1 MLIHLRLTELLYL
14 NTNIPVNSRVKDRA
28 NLRRG
33 LYFCVLYVDIKN
45 DNYSEPQKYEVRI
58 SINKGCRDGIYA
70 GHGAGNMQIE
80 NLINKSTDTKNTD
93 TKTINDMTAG
103 MRVSDYIKTDSS
115 DNMSKKA
122 AVVGSSNSVD
132 MSDTIYA
139 RPQAKN
145 EAGNN
150 DGTDMAEN
158 LLNDMNQTSEN
169 RRNDMIVTAS
179 TTTSD
184 DYKAAKDD
192 GYDVIVTETD
202 KIKAVLAK
210 AGVDISIYGD
220 DLSKEQLTDI
230 TGSQTEAA
238 MLVNQMKAYDI
249 PATDDNIK
257 AGTDAID
264 RAKSLTNISN
274 ETKAYLVRN
283 NMNPTVSNVYK
294 ATYSS
299 SQVQNYKQKVGIT
312 DNVKQLYDDN
322 QYGDKG
328 AESQGKISDELFE
341 ELKPQLKQILEEVH
355 IDSSDE
361 NLNQCRWLIDEDI
374 AVTPDNVLLANQI
387 DGITAAGEN
396 VSSDFYARAVTEALA
411 MGKKAA
417 DATMSQDGLTFDM
430 AKKACDVLGEATAD
444 DIVTLESDNIPVTI
458 ENLSKLI
465 AARGKDSAASQ
476 VSANKAAD
484 NQITDSREAR
494 LVTAQRK
501 LEEAR
506 LSMTA
511 EANLSLIKKG
521 VSIDTEPIERVVE
534 LLKQQENKYYGALFG
549 DSSVEASDDRVRMYN
564 NVCDIF
570 NQMKQQP
577 AYVLTLE
584 SADDT
589 VYELY
594 TAGKAMK
601 QSLEAAASGY
611 ETLMTSPRADM
622 GDSISKAFQNVDD
635 ILKELQIDTSES
647 NRRAVRILA
656 YNSTDITEDNI
667 KQIKSVDEQVQRA
680 FSDMTPAVTIEM
692 IKRGIS
698 PLDMS
703 MSDIS
708 DTARRIKSENP
719 DERDEKFSEF
729 LWKLEKKNEISEEE
743 RDSYIGIYRLISQV
757 EQSDGAV
764 IGSLVNQG
772 ADITMKNLLT
782 AVRVR
787 GKSAMDYKVDDTFAG
802 VDSVSSGIKI
812 DSQIESAYHTNC
824 LRDVLDTLS
833 PEKME
838 FVQYDSWL
846 DMTPEQ
852 LRQAVYEADD
862 DNALSEQYATEQLRQ
877 FNQAVSAPENVY
889 AFLEKYD
896 VKTTAVN
903 LMAAS
908 RLMKNPS
915 ETVRNLW
922 ERGDSATARALL
934 DETLRRFSESV
945 KNPKELAQAQ
955 ETLADTAE
963 HVMDSMIIEDRHTG
977 SIDLRQMK
985 LLCSQLRI
993 ASNMS
998 RQENY
1003 IVPIETADGV
1013 TGMKLRIVR
1022 GEDKKGLVDIFLE
1035 DKKCGRVAAYF
1046 EAKEN
1051 SVSAMIVTD
1060 DEQTKKLF
1068 EDNITMFEAG
1078 ISDGEQRV
1086 RIDVALEH
1094 DISAKESKMSDM
1106 KSNTESD
1113 NETKKQLDG
1122 SESVQTTRLY
1132 HIAEQFIVNVQ
1143 RVIAQDSL

>member
-1 MLIHLRLTELLYL
+1 
-14 NTNIPVNSRVKDRA
+14 
-28 NLRRG
+28 
-33 LYFCVLYVDIKN
+33 
-45 DNYSEPQKYEVRI
+45 
-58 SINKGCRDGIYA
+58 
-70 GHGAGNMQIE
+70 MQIE

-220 DLSKEQLTDI
+220 DLSREQLTDI

-264 RAKSLTNISN
+264 RAKSITNISN

-312 DNVKQLYDDN
+312 DNVKQLY
-322 QYGDKG
+322 
-328 AESQGKISDELFE
+328 E
-341 ELKPQLKQILEEVH
+341 ELKPQLKQILEEAH

-430 AKKACDVLGEATAD
+430 AREVCDVLSEATAE
-444 DIVTLESDNIPVTI
+444 DIVTLESDNMPVTI

-465 AARGKDSAASQ
+465 AARGKDGAASQ
-476 VSANKAAD
+476 ASANKAAD

-549 DSSVEASDDRVRMYN
+549 ESSVEASDDRVRMYN

-584 SADDT
+584 SSDDT

-601 QSLEAAASGY
+601 QSLEAASGY

-635 ILKELQIDTSES
+635 ILKELQIETSES

-656 YNSTDITEDNI
+656 YNSTNITEENI
-667 KQIKSVDEQVQRA
+667 KQIKSIDEQVQRA
-680 FSDMTPAVTIEM
+680 FSDMTPAVTLEM

-708 DTARRIKSENP
+708 DTARQIKSENH

-802 VDSVSSGIKI
+802 VDSVSRGIKI
-812 DSQIESAYHTNC
+812 DSQIESAYQANC

-838 FVQYDSWL
+838 FVQDDSWL
-846 DMTPEQ
+846 EMTPEQ
-852 LRQAVYEADD
+852 LRQAVYEADE
-862 DNALSEQYATEQLRQ
+862 DNTLSEQYATEQLRQ
-877 FNQAVSAPENVY
+877 FNQAVSVPENVY

-915 ETVRNLW
+915 EAVRNLW

-977 SIDLRQMK
+977 SIDIRQMK

-1013 TGMKLRIVR
+1013 TGMKLSIVR

-1094 DISAKESKMSDM
+1094 DISAKESMASDT
-1106 KSNTESD
+1106 KSATES
-1113 NETKKQLDG
+1113 EKQPDG

-1132 HIAEQFIVNVQ
+1132 HIAEQFIVNAQ

>member
-1 MLIHLRLTELLYL
+1 
-14 NTNIPVNSRVKDRA
+14 
-28 NLRRG
+28 
-33 LYFCVLYVDIKN
+33 
-45 DNYSEPQKYEVRI
+45 
-58 SINKGCRDGIYA
+58 
-70 GHGAGNMQIE
+70 MQIE

-220 DLSKEQLTDI
+220 DLSREQLTDI

-257 AGTDAID
+257 AGIDAID

-328 AESQGKISDELFE
+328 AGSQGKISDELFE
-341 ELKPQLKQILEEVH
+341 ELKPQLKQILEEAH

-374 AVTPDNVLLANQI
+374 AVTPDNVLLANQVDCI
-387 DGITAAGEN
+387 NAAEEN

-411 MGKKAA
+411 MGKKAT
-417 DATMSQDGLTFDM
+417 DATMSQDGLIFDM

-476 VSANKAAD
+476 ASANKAAD

-549 DSSVEASDDRVRMYN
+549 ESSVEASDDRVRMYN

-656 YNSTDITEDNI
+656 YNSTDITEENI

-708 DTARRIKSENP
+708 DTARQIKSENP

-802 VDSVSSGIKI
+802 VDSVSRGIKI

-852 LRQAVYEADD
+852 LRQAVYEADE

-877 FNQAVSAPENVY
+877 FNQAVSVPENVY

-915 ETVRNLW
+915 EAVRNLW

-1013 TGMKLRIVR
+1013 TGMKLSIVR
-1022 GEDKKGLVDIFLE
+1022 GEDKKGMVDIFLE

>member
-1 MLIHLRLTELLYL
+1 
-14 NTNIPVNSRVKDRA
+14 
-28 NLRRG
+28 
-33 LYFCVLYVDIKN
+33 
-45 DNYSEPQKYEVRI
+45 
-58 SINKGCRDGIYA
+58 
-70 GHGAGNMQIE
+70 MQID

-150 DGTDMAEN
+150 DDTDMAEN

-220 DLSKEQLTDI
+220 DLSREQLTDI

-257 AGTDAID
+257 AGIDAID

-328 AESQGKISDELFE
+328 AGSQGKISDELFD
-341 ELKPQLKQILEEVH
+341 ELKPQLKQILEEAH

-374 AVTPDNVLLANQI
+374 AVTPDNVLLANQVDCI
-387 DGITAAGEN
+387 NAAEEN

-411 MGKKAA
+411 MGKKAT

-465 AARGKDSAASQ
+465 AARGKDSAVSQ
-476 VSANKAAD
+476 ASANKAAD

-549 DSSVEASDDRVRMYN
+549 ESSVEASDDRVRMYN

-719 DERDEKFSEF
+719 DEKDEKFSEF

-852 LRQAVYEADD
+852 LRQAVYEADE

-877 FNQAVSAPENVY
+877 FNQAVSVPENVY

-915 ETVRNLW
+915 EAVRNLW

-977 SIDLRQMK
+977 SIDIRQMK

-1060 DEQTKKLF
+1060 DEQTKRLF

>member
-1 MLIHLRLTELLYL
+1 
-14 NTNIPVNSRVKDRA
+14 
-28 NLRRG
+28 
-33 LYFCVLYVDIKN
+33 
-45 DNYSEPQKYEVRI
+45 
-58 SINKGCRDGIYA
+58 
-70 GHGAGNMQIE
+70 MQIE

-150 DGTDMAEN
+150 DDTDMAEN

-220 DLSKEQLTDI
+220 DLSREQLTDI

-264 RAKSLTNISN
+264 RAKSITNISN

-299 SQVQNYKQKVGIT
+299 SQVQDYRQKT
-312 DNVKQLYDDN
+312 KMT
-322 QYGDKG
+322 
-328 AESQGKISDELFE
+328 EISDELFE
-341 ELKPQLKQILEEVH
+341 ELKPQLKQILDDAH

-374 AVTPDNVLLANQI
+374 AVTPDNVLLANQVDSI
-387 DGITAAGEN
+387 NAAGEN

-465 AARGKDSAASQ
+465 AARDKDSAASQ
-476 VSANKAAD
+476 GSANKALD

-501 LEEAR
+501 IEEAR
-506 LSMTA
+506 LAMTA

-534 LLKQQENKYYGALFG
+534 LLRQQENKYYGALFG
-549 DSSVEASDDRVRMYN
+549 ESSVEASDDRVRMYN

-584 SADDT
+584 SSDDT

-601 QSLEAAASGY
+601 QSLEAASGY

-656 YNSTDITEDNI
+656 YNSTNITEENI

-680 FSDMTPAVTIEM
+680 FSDMTPAVTLEM

-708 DTARRIKSENP
+708 DTARQIKSENH

-764 IGSLVNQG
+764 IGLLVNQG

-782 AVRVR
+782 AVRTR
-787 GKSAMDYKVDDTFAG
+787 GKSTMDYKVDDTFAG
-802 VDSVSSGIKI
+802 VEGVSKGARI
-812 DSQIESAYHTNC
+812 DEQIESAYHTNC

-838 FVQYDSWL
+838 FVQNDNWL

-852 LRQAVYEADD
+852 LRQAVYEANEDS
-862 DNALSEQYATEQLRQ
+862 ALSEQYATEQLRQ
-877 FNQAVSAPENVY
+877 FNQAVSEPENVY

-896 VKTTAVN
+896 VKTTAEN

-915 ETVRNLW
+915 EAVRNLW
-922 ERGDSATARALL
+922 ERGDSATARAFL

-977 SIDLRQMK
+977 SIDIRQMK

-1094 DISAKESKMSDM
+1094 DISAKESMASDT
-1106 KSNTESD
+1106 KSATES
-1113 NETKKQLDG
+1113 EKQPDG

-1143 RVIAQDSL
+1143 RVIAQDNL

>member
-1 MLIHLRLTELLYL
+1 
-14 NTNIPVNSRVKDRA
+14 
-28 NLRRG
+28 
-33 LYFCVLYVDIKN
+33 
-45 DNYSEPQKYEVRI
+45 
-58 SINKGCRDGIYA
+58 
-70 GHGAGNMQIE
+70 MQIE

-220 DLSKEQLTDI
+220 DLSREQLTDI
-230 TGSQTEAA
+230 KGSQTEAA

-264 RAKSLTNISN
+264 RAKSITNISN

-312 DNVKQLYDDN
+312 DNVKQLY
-322 QYGDKG
+322 
-328 AESQGKISDELFE
+328 E
-341 ELKPQLKQILEEVH
+341 ELKPQLKQILEEAH

-430 AKKACDVLGEATAD
+430 AREVCDVLSEATAE
-444 DIVTLESDNIPVTI
+444 DIVTLESDNMPVTI

-465 AARGKDSAASQ
+465 AARGKDGAASQ
-476 VSANKAAD
+476 ASANKALD

-549 DSSVEASDDRVRMYN
+549 ESSVEASDDRVRMYN

-584 SADDT
+584 SSDDT

-601 QSLEAAASGY
+601 QSLEAASGY

-635 ILKELQIDTSES
+635 ILKELQIETSES

-656 YNSTDITEDNI
+656 YNSTNITEENI
-667 KQIKSVDEQVQRA
+667 KQIKSIDEQVQRA
-680 FSDMTPAVTIEM
+680 FSDMTPAVTLEM

-708 DTARRIKSENP
+708 DTARQIKSENH

-802 VDSVSSGIKI
+802 VDSVSRGIKI
-812 DSQIESAYHTNC
+812 DSQIESAYQANC

-838 FVQYDSWL
+838 FVQDDSWL
-846 DMTPEQ
+846 EMTPEQ
-852 LRQAVYEADD
+852 LRQAVYEADE
-862 DNALSEQYATEQLRQ
+862 DNTLSEQYATEQLRQ
-877 FNQAVSAPENVY
+877 FNQAVSVPENVY

-915 ETVRNLW
+915 EAVRNLW

-977 SIDLRQMK
+977 SIDIRQMK

-1094 DISAKESKMSDM
+1094 DISAKESMASDT
-1106 KSNTESD
+1106 KSATES
-1113 NETKKQLDG
+1113 EKQPDG

-1132 HIAEQFIVNVQ
+1132 HIAEQFIVNAQ

>member
-1 MLIHLRLTELLYL
+1 
-14 NTNIPVNSRVKDRA
+14 
-28 NLRRG
+28 
-33 LYFCVLYVDIKN
+33 
-45 DNYSEPQKYEVRI
+45 
-58 SINKGCRDGIYA
+58 
-70 GHGAGNMQIE
+70 MQIE

-220 DLSKEQLTDI
+220 DLSREQLTDI

-264 RAKSLTNISN
+264 RAKSITNISN

-312 DNVKQLYDDN
+312 DNVKQLY
-322 QYGDKG
+322 
-328 AESQGKISDELFE
+328 E
-341 ELKPQLKQILEEVH
+341 ELKPQLKQILEEAH

-430 AKKACDVLGEATAD
+430 AREVCDVLSEATAE
-444 DIVTLESDNIPVTI
+444 DIVTLESDNMPVTI

-465 AARGKDSAASQ
+465 AARGKDGAASQ
-476 VSANKAAD
+476 ASTNKALD

-549 DSSVEASDDRVRMYN
+549 ESSVEASDDRVRMYN

-584 SADDT
+584 SSDDT

-601 QSLEAAASGY
+601 QSLEAASGY

-635 ILKELQIDTSES
+635 ILKELQIETSES

-656 YNSTDITEDNI
+656 YNSTNITEENI
-667 KQIKSVDEQVQRA
+667 KQIKSIDEQVQRA
-680 FSDMTPAVTIEM
+680 FSDMTPAVTLEM

-708 DTARRIKSENP
+708 DTARQIKSENH

-802 VDSVSSGIKI
+802 VDSVSRGIKI
-812 DSQIESAYHTNC
+812 DSQIESAYQANC

-838 FVQYDSWL
+838 FVQDDSWL
-846 DMTPEQ
+846 EMTPEQ
-852 LRQAVYEADD
+852 LRQAVYEADE
-862 DNALSEQYATEQLRQ
+862 DNTLSEQYATEQLRQ
-877 FNQAVSAPENVY
+877 FNQAVSVPENVY

-915 ETVRNLW
+915 EAVRNLW

-977 SIDLRQMK
+977 SIDIRQMK

-1122 SESVQTTRLY
+1122 GESVQTTRLY

>member
-1 MLIHLRLTELLYL
+1 
-14 NTNIPVNSRVKDRA
+14 
-28 NLRRG
+28 
-33 LYFCVLYVDIKN
+33 
-45 DNYSEPQKYEVRI
+45 
-58 SINKGCRDGIYA
+58 
-70 GHGAGNMQIE
+70 MQIE

-145 EAGNN
+145 EAGNK

-220 DLSKEQLTDI
+220 DLSREQLTDI

-283 NMNPTVSNVYK
+283 NMNPTISNVYK

-328 AESQGKISDELFE
+328 AGSQGKISDELFE
-341 ELKPQLKQILEEVH
+341 ELKPQLKQILDDAH

-396 VSSDFYARAVTEALA
+396 VGSDFYARAVTEALA
-411 MGKKAA
+411 MGKKAT

-444 DIVTLESDNIPVTI
+444 DIVTLESDNMPVTI

-476 VSANKAAD
+476 ASANKALD

-534 LLKQQENKYYGALFG
+534 LLRQQENKYYGALFG
-549 DSSVEASDDRVRMYN
+549 ESSVEASDDRVRMYN

-680 FSDMTPAVTIEM
+680 FSDMTPAVTLEM

-708 DTARRIKSENP
+708 DTARQIKSENP

-802 VDSVSSGIKI
+802 VDSVSRGIKI

-838 FVQYDSWL
+838 FVKYDSWL

-852 LRQAVYEADD
+852 LRQAVYEANEDS
-862 DNALSEQYATEQLRQ
+862 ALSEQYATEQLRQ
-877 FNQAVSAPENVY
+877 FNQAVSEPENVY

-915 ETVRNLW
+915 EAVRNLW

-1022 GEDKKGLVDIFLE
+1022 GEDKRGLVDIFLE

-1094 DISAKESKMSDM
+1094 DISAKESKMSD
-1106 KSNTESD
+1106 

>member
-1 MLIHLRLTELLYL
+1 
-14 NTNIPVNSRVKDRA
+14 
-28 NLRRG
+28 
-33 LYFCVLYVDIKN
+33 
-45 DNYSEPQKYEVRI
+45 
-58 SINKGCRDGIYA
+58 
-70 GHGAGNMQIE
+70 MQIE

-220 DLSKEQLTDI
+220 DLSREQLTDI

-328 AESQGKISDELFE
+328 AGSRGKISDELFE
-341 ELKPQLKQILEEVH
+341 ELKPQLKQILEEAH

-374 AVTPDNVLLANQI
+374 AVTPDNVLLANQVDCI
-387 DGITAAGEN
+387 NAAGEN

-411 MGKKAA
+411 MGKKATE
-417 DATMSQDGLTFDM
+417 ATMSQDGLTFDM

-465 AARGKDSAASQ
+465 AARGKDSAAS
-476 VSANKAAD
+476 KALSDKATD

-549 DSSVEASDDRVRMYN
+549 ESSVEASDDRVRMYN

-584 SADDT
+584 SANDT

-708 DTARRIKSENP
+708 ETARRIKSENP

-802 VDSVSSGIKI
+802 VDSVSRGIKI
-812 DSQIESAYHTNC
+812 DSQIESTYHTNC

-852 LRQAVYEADD
+852 LRQAVYEANE

-877 FNQAVSAPENVY
+877 FNQAVSVPENVY

-915 ETVRNLW
+915 EAVRNLW

-1022 GEDKKGLVDIFLE
+1022 GEDKRGLVDIFLE

>member
-1 MLIHLRLTELLYL
+1 
-14 NTNIPVNSRVKDRA
+14 
-28 NLRRG
+28 
-33 LYFCVLYVDIKN
+33 
-45 DNYSEPQKYEVRI
+45 
-58 SINKGCRDGIYA
+58 
-70 GHGAGNMQIE
+70 MQIE

-158 LLNDMNQTSEN
+158 LLNDMNQTSKN

-220 DLSKEQLTDI
+220 DLSREQLTDI

-264 RAKSLTNISN
+264 RAKSITNISN

-312 DNVKQLYDDN
+312 DNVKQLY
-322 QYGDKG
+322 
-328 AESQGKISDELFE
+328 E
-341 ELKPQLKQILEEVH
+341 ELKPQLKQILEEAH

-430 AKKACDVLGEATAD
+430 AREVCDVLSEATAE
-444 DIVTLESDNIPVTI
+444 DIVTLESDNMPVTI

-465 AARGKDSAASQ
+465 AARGKDGAASQ
-476 VSANKAAD
+476 ASANKALD

-549 DSSVEASDDRVRMYN
+549 ESSVEASDDRVRMYN

-584 SADDT
+584 SSDDT

-601 QSLEAAASGY
+601 QSLEAASGY

-635 ILKELQIDTSES
+635 ILKELQIETSES

-656 YNSTDITEDNI
+656 YNSTNITEENI
-667 KQIKSVDEQVQRA
+667 KQIKSIDEQVQRA
-680 FSDMTPAVTIEM
+680 FSDMTPAVTLEM

-708 DTARRIKSENP
+708 DTARQIKSENH

-802 VDSVSSGIKI
+802 VDSVSRGIKI
-812 DSQIESAYHTNC
+812 DSQIESAYQANC

-838 FVQYDSWL
+838 FVQDDSWL
-846 DMTPEQ
+846 EMTPEQ
-852 LRQAVYEADD
+852 LRQAVYEADE
-862 DNALSEQYATEQLRQ
+862 DNTLSEQYATEQLRQ
-877 FNQAVSAPENVY
+877 FNQAVSVPENVY

-915 ETVRNLW
+915 EAVRNLW

-977 SIDLRQMK
+977 SIDIRQMK

-1122 SESVQTTRLY
+1122 GESVQTTRLY

>member
-1 MLIHLRLTELLYL
+1 
-14 NTNIPVNSRVKDRA
+14 
-28 NLRRG
+28 
-33 LYFCVLYVDIKN
+33 
-45 DNYSEPQKYEVRI
+45 
-58 SINKGCRDGIYA
+58 
-70 GHGAGNMQIE
+70 MQIE

-220 DLSKEQLTDI
+220 DLSRQQLTDI

-328 AESQGKISDELFE
+328 AGSQGKISDELFE
-341 ELKPQLKQILEEVH
+341 ELKPQLKQILDDAH

-411 MGKKAA
+411 MGKKAT

-430 AKKACDVLGEATAD
+430 AREVCDVLGEATAE
-444 DIVTLESDNIPVTI
+444 DIVTLESDNMPVTI

-476 VSANKAAD
+476 GSANKALD

-549 DSSVEASDDRVRMYN
+549 ESSVEASDDRVRMYN

-680 FSDMTPAVTIEM
+680 LNDMTPAVTIEM

-708 DTARRIKSENP
+708 ETARRIKSENP

-802 VDSVSSGIKI
+802 VDSVSRGIKI

-852 LRQAVYEADD
+852 LRQAVYEANEDS
-862 DNALSEQYATEQLRQ
+862 ALSEQYATEQLRQ
-877 FNQAVSAPENVY
+877 FNQAVSVPENVY

-915 ETVRNLW
+915 EAVRNLW

-977 SIDLRQMK
+977 SIDIRQMK

-1013 TGMKLRIVR
+1013 TGMKLSIVR

-1094 DISAKESKMSDM
+1094 DISAKEPMASDT
-1106 KSNTESD
+1106 KSATES
-1113 NETKKQLDG
+1113 EKKPDG
-1122 SESVQTTRLY
+1122 SERVQTTRLY

-1143 RVIAQDSL
+1143 RMLAQDSL

>member
-1 MLIHLRLTELLYL
+1 
-14 NTNIPVNSRVKDRA
+14 
-28 NLRRG
+28 
-33 LYFCVLYVDIKN
+33 
-45 DNYSEPQKYEVRI
+45 
-58 SINKGCRDGIYA
+58 
-70 GHGAGNMQIE
+70 MQIE

-93 TKTINDMTAG
+93 TKSMNDMTAG
-103 MRVSDYIKTDSS
+103 MRVSDYIKTGNGD
-115 DNMSKKA
+115 DTSKKA
-122 AVVGSSNSVD
+122 AVVGSTNSID

-145 EAGNN
+145 EAG
-150 DGTDMAEN
+150 DKDSTDIAEN
-158 LLNDMNQTSEN
+158 LLSDMNQTSEN

-230 TGSQTEAA
+230 TGSQAEAA

-257 AGTDAID
+257 SGTDAINM
-264 RAKSLTNISN
+264 AKSLTNISN

-299 SQVQNYKQKVGIT
+299 SQVQNDRQK
-312 DNVKQLYDDN
+312 
-322 QYGDKG
+322 
-328 AESQGKISDELFE
+328 AETKEISDELFE
-341 ELKPQLKQILEEVH
+341 ELKPQLKQILAEAH
-355 IDSSDE
+355 IDGSDE

-374 AVTPDNVLLANQI
+374 AVTPDNLLLANQI
-387 DGITAAGEN
+387 DSITAGEN

-430 AKKACDVLGEATAD
+430 AREACDVLGEATAE
-444 DIVTLESDNIPVTI
+444 DIVTLESDNMPVTI

-465 AARGKDSAASQ
+465 AERGKDGA
-476 VSANKAAD
+476 VSKALSDKATD

-506 LSMTA
+506 LAMTA

-549 DSSVEASDDRVRMYN
+549 ESSVEASDDRVRMYN

-594 TAGKAMK
+594 TAGRAMK
-601 QSLEAAASGY
+601 QSLEAAALGY
-611 ETLMTSPRADM
+611 ETLMTAPRADM

-635 ILKELQIDTSES
+635 ILKELQIDTSGS

-680 FSDMTPAVTIEM
+680 LNDMTPAVTLEM

-708 DTARRIKSENP
+708 DTARQIKSENP

-729 LWKLEKKNEISEEE
+729 LWKLERKNEISEEE

-782 AVRVR
+782 AVRTR
-787 GKSAMDYKVDDTFAG
+787 GKSAMDYKVDDSFAG
-802 VDSVSSGIKI
+802 VERVSKGARI
-812 DSQIESAYHTNC
+812 DEQIESAYHTNC

-838 FVQYDSWL
+838 FVQDDSWL
-846 DMTPEQ
+846 EMTPEQ
-852 LRQAVYEADD
+852 LKQAVYEAEE

-877 FNQAVSAPENVY
+877 FNQAVSEPESVY

-915 ETVRNLW
+915 EAVRNLW
-922 ERGDSATARALL
+922 ERGESATARALL

-945 KNPKELAQAQ
+945 KNPKELAKAQ

-963 HVMDSMIIEDRHTG
+963 HVMDSMIIEDRPTG
-977 SIDLRQMK
+977 SIDIRQMK
-985 LLCSQLRI
+985 LLCGQLRI

-1013 TGMKLRIVR
+1013 TGMKLSIVR
-1022 GEDKKGLVDIFLE
+1022 GEDKKGMVDIFLE
-1035 DKKCGRVAAYF
+1035 DKKYGRVAAYF

-1051 SVSAMIVTD
+1051 SVAAMIVTD
-1060 DEQTKKLF
+1060 NEQTKKLF

-1078 ISDGEQRV
+1078 ISDGEESV
-1086 RIDVALEH
+1086 RINVALEH
-1094 DISAKESKMSDM
+1094 DISAKEPKMSYM

-1113 NETKKQLDG
+1113 TETEKQPDG

-1132 HIAEQFIVNVQ
+1132 HIAEKFIVNVR
-1143 RVIAQDSL
+1143 RVLGPDSL

>member
-1 MLIHLRLTELLYL
+1 
-14 NTNIPVNSRVKDRA
+14 
-28 NLRRG
+28 
-33 LYFCVLYVDIKN
+33 
-45 DNYSEPQKYEVRI
+45 
-58 SINKGCRDGIYA
+58 
-70 GHGAGNMQIE
+70 MQIE

-145 EAGNN
+145 EAGNK

-220 DLSKEQLTDI
+220 DLSREQLTDI

-257 AGTDAID
+257 TATDAID

-328 AESQGKISDELFE
+328 AGSQEKISDELFE
-341 ELKPQLKQILEEVH
+341 ELKPQLKQILEEAH

-411 MGKKAA
+411 MGKKAT

-430 AKKACDVLGEATAD
+430 AREVCDVLGEATAD

-465 AARGKDSAASQ
+465 AARGKDGAASQ
-476 VSANKAAD
+476 ASANKALD

-549 DSSVEASDDRVRMYN
+549 ESSVEASDDRVRMYN

-680 FSDMTPAVTIEM
+680 LNDMTPAVTIEM

-708 DTARRIKSENP
+708 ETARRIKSENP

-802 VDSVSSGIKI
+802 VDSVSRGIKI

-852 LRQAVYEADD
+852 LRQVVYEANEDS
-862 DNALSEQYATEQLRQ
+862 ALSEQYATEQLRQ
-877 FNQAVSAPENVY
+877 FNQAVSVPENVY

-896 VKTTAVN
+896 VKITAVN

-915 ETVRNLW
+915 EAVRNLW

-977 SIDLRQMK
+977 SIDIRQMK

-1013 TGMKLRIVR
+1013 TGMKLSIVR

-1094 DISAKESKMSDM
+1094 DISAKEPMASDT
-1106 KSNTESD
+1106 KSATES
-1113 NETKKQLDG
+1113 EKQPDG
-1122 SESVQTTRLY
+1122 SERVQTTRLY

-1143 RVIAQDSL
+1143 RMLAQDSL

>member
-1 MLIHLRLTELLYL
+1 MSIYNKKITIQNHPLT
-14 NTNIPVNSRVKDRA
+14 
-28 NLRRG
+28 
-33 LYFCVLYVDIKN
+33 
-45 DNYSEPQKYEVRI
+45 YEKKI

-150 DGTDMAEN
+150 NGTDMAEN

-220 DLSKEQLTDI
+220 DLSREQLTDI

-264 RAKSLTNISN
+264 RAKSITNISN

-312 DNVKQLYDDN
+312 DNVKQLY
-322 QYGDKG
+322 
-328 AESQGKISDELFE
+328 E
-341 ELKPQLKQILEEVH
+341 ELKPQLKQILEEAH

-430 AKKACDVLGEATAD
+430 AREVCDVLSEATAE
-444 DIVTLESDNIPVTI
+444 DIVTLESDNMPVTI

-465 AARGKDSAASQ
+465 AARGKDGAASQ
-476 VSANKAAD
+476 SSANKALD

-549 DSSVEASDDRVRMYN
+549 ESSVEASDDRVRMYN

-584 SADDT
+584 SSDDT

-601 QSLEAAASGY
+601 QSLEAASGY

-635 ILKELQIDTSES
+635 ILKELQIETSES

-656 YNSTDITEDNI
+656 YNSTNITEENI
-667 KQIKSVDEQVQRA
+667 KQIKSIDEQVQRA
-680 FSDMTPAVTIEM
+680 FSDMTPAVTLEM

-708 DTARRIKSENP
+708 DTARQIKSENH

-802 VDSVSSGIKI
+802 VDSVSRGIKI
-812 DSQIESAYHTNC
+812 DSQIESAYQANC

-838 FVQYDSWL
+838 FVQDDSWL
-846 DMTPEQ
+846 EMTPEQ
-852 LRQAVYEADD
+852 LRQAVYEADE
-862 DNALSEQYATEQLRQ
+862 DNTLSEQYATEQLRQ
-877 FNQAVSAPENVY
+877 FNQAVSVPENVY

-915 ETVRNLW
+915 EAVRNLW

-977 SIDLRQMK
+977 SIDIRQMK

-1122 SESVQTTRLY
+1122 GESVQTTRLY

>member
-1 MLIHLRLTELLYL
+1 
-14 NTNIPVNSRVKDRA
+14 
-28 NLRRG
+28 
-33 LYFCVLYVDIKN
+33 
-45 DNYSEPQKYEVRI
+45 
-58 SINKGCRDGIYA
+58 
-70 GHGAGNMQIE
+70 MQIE

-220 DLSKEQLTDI
+220 DLSREQLTDI

-264 RAKSLTNISN
+264 RAKSITNISN

-312 DNVKQLYDDN
+312 DNVKQLY
-322 QYGDKG
+322 
-328 AESQGKISDELFE
+328 E
-341 ELKPQLKQILEEVH
+341 ELKPQLKQILEEAH

-430 AKKACDVLGEATAD
+430 AREVCDVLSEATAE
-444 DIVTLESDNIPVTI
+444 DIVTLESDNMPVTI

-465 AARGKDSAASQ
+465 AARGKDGAASQ
-476 VSANKAAD
+476 ASANKALD

-549 DSSVEASDDRVRMYN
+549 ESSVEASDDRVRMYN

-584 SADDT
+584 SSDDT

-601 QSLEAAASGY
+601 QSLEAASGY

-635 ILKELQIDTSES
+635 ILKELQIETSES

-656 YNSTDITEDNI
+656 YNSTNITEENI
-667 KQIKSVDEQVQRA
+667 KQIKSIDEQVQRA
-680 FSDMTPAVTIEM
+680 FSDMTPAVTLEM

-708 DTARRIKSENP
+708 DTARQIKSENH

-802 VDSVSSGIKI
+802 VDSVSRGIKI
-812 DSQIESAYHTNC
+812 DSQIESAYQANC

-838 FVQYDSWL
+838 FVQDDSWL
-846 DMTPEQ
+846 EMTPEQ
-852 LRQAVYEADD
+852 LRQAVYEADE
-862 DNALSEQYATEQLRQ
+862 DNTLSEQYATEQLRQ
-877 FNQAVSAPENVY
+877 FNQAVSVPENVY

-915 ETVRNLW
+915 EAVRNLW

-977 SIDLRQMK
+977 SIDIRQMK

-1068 EDNITMFEAG
+1068 EDNITTFESG
-1078 ISDGEQRV
+1078 ISDGEQSV
-1086 RIDVALEH
+1086 HIDVALEH
-1094 DISAKESKMSDM
+1094 DISAKEPMASDT
-1106 KSNTESD
+1106 KSATES
-1113 NETKKQLDG
+1113 EKQPDG
-1122 SESVQTTRLY
+1122 SERVQTTRLY

>member
-1 MLIHLRLTELLYL
+1 
-14 NTNIPVNSRVKDRA
+14 
-28 NLRRG
+28 
-33 LYFCVLYVDIKN
+33 
-45 DNYSEPQKYEVRI
+45 
-58 SINKGCRDGIYA
+58 
-70 GHGAGNMQIE
+70 MQIE

-220 DLSKEQLTDI
+220 DLSREQLTDI

-264 RAKSLTNISN
+264 RAKSITNISN

-312 DNVKQLYDDN
+312 DNVKQLY
-322 QYGDKG
+322 
-328 AESQGKISDELFE
+328 E
-341 ELKPQLKQILEEVH
+341 ELKPQLKQILEEAH

-430 AKKACDVLGEATAD
+430 AREVCDVLSEATAE
-444 DIVTLESDNIPVTI
+444 DIVTLESDNMPVTI

-465 AARGKDSAASQ
+465 AARGKDGAASQ
-476 VSANKAAD
+476 ASANKALD

-549 DSSVEASDDRVRMYN
+549 ESSVEASDDRVRMYN

-584 SADDT
+584 SSDDT

-601 QSLEAAASGY
+601 QSLEAASGY
-611 ETLMTSPRADM
+611 EILMTSPRADM

-635 ILKELQIDTSES
+635 ILKELQIETSES

-656 YNSTDITEDNI
+656 YNSTNITEENI
-667 KQIKSVDEQVQRA
+667 KQIKSIDEQVQRA
-680 FSDMTPAVTIEM
+680 FSDMTPAVTLEM

-708 DTARRIKSENP
+708 DTARQIKSENH

-802 VDSVSSGIKI
+802 VDSVSRGIKI
-812 DSQIESAYHTNC
+812 DSQIESAYQANC

-838 FVQYDSWL
+838 FVQDDSWL
-846 DMTPEQ
+846 EMTPEQ
-852 LRQAVYEADD
+852 LRQAVYEADE
-862 DNALSEQYATEQLRQ
+862 DNTLSEQYATEQLRQ
-877 FNQAVSAPENVY
+877 FNQAVSVPENVY

-915 ETVRNLW
+915 EAVRNLW

-977 SIDLRQMK
+977 SIDIRQMK

-1122 SESVQTTRLY
+1122 GESVQTTRLY

>member
-1 MLIHLRLTELLYL
+1 
-14 NTNIPVNSRVKDRA
+14 
-28 NLRRG
+28 
-33 LYFCVLYVDIKN
+33 
-45 DNYSEPQKYEVRI
+45 
-58 SINKGCRDGIYA
+58 
-70 GHGAGNMQIE
+70 MQIE

-220 DLSKEQLTDI
+220 DLSRQQLTDI

-264 RAKSLTNISN
+264 RAKSITNISN

-328 AESQGKISDELFE
+328 AGSQGKISDELFE
-341 ELKPQLKQILEEVH
+341 ELKPQLKQILEEAH

-374 AVTPDNVLLANQI
+374 AVTPDNVLLANQVDCI
-387 DGITAAGEN
+387 NAAEEN

-411 MGKKAA
+411 MGKKAT

-549 DSSVEASDDRVRMYN
+549 ESSVEASDDRVRMYN

-622 GDSISKAFQNVDD
+622 GDSMSKAFQNVDD

-656 YNSTDITEDNI
+656 YNSTDITEENI

-708 DTARRIKSENP
+708 ETARRIKSENP

-802 VDSVSSGIKI
+802 VDSVSRGIKI

-852 LRQAVYEADD
+852 LRQAVYEADE

-877 FNQAVSAPENVY
+877 FNQAVSVPENVY

-915 ETVRNLW
+915 EAVRNLW

-1094 DISAKESKMSDM
+1094 DISVKESKMSDM

>member
-1 MLIHLRLTELLYL
+1 
-14 NTNIPVNSRVKDRA
+14 
-28 NLRRG
+28 
-33 LYFCVLYVDIKN
+33 
-45 DNYSEPQKYEVRI
+45 
-58 SINKGCRDGIYA
+58 
-70 GHGAGNMQIE
+70 MQIE

-283 NMNPTVSNVYK
+283 NMNPTISNVYK

-328 AESQGKISDELFE
+328 AGSQGKISDELFE
-341 ELKPQLKQILEEVH
+341 ELKPQLKQILDEAH

-411 MGKKAA
+411 MGKKAT

-476 VSANKAAD
+476 GSANKAVD

-549 DSSVEASDDRVRMYN
+549 ESSVEASDDRVRMYN

-601 QSLEAAASGY
+601 QSLEAAVSGY

-680 FSDMTPAVTIEM
+680 LNDMTPAVTIEM

-708 DTARRIKSENP
+708 DTARQIKSENP
-719 DERDEKFSEF
+719 DEMDEKFSEF
-729 LWKLEKKNEISEEE
+729 LWKLEKNNEISEEE
-743 RDSYIGIYRLISQV
+743 RNSYIGIYRLISQV

-802 VDSVSSGIKI
+802 VDSVSRGIKI

-838 FVQYDSWL
+838 FVKYDSWL

-852 LRQAVYEADD
+852 LRQAVYEADE

-877 FNQAVSAPENVY
+877 FNQAVSVPENVY

-915 ETVRNLW
+915 EAVRNLW
-922 ERGDSATARALL
+922 ERGESATARALL
-934 DETLRRFSESV
+934 DETLRRFSDSV

-977 SIDLRQMK
+977 SIDIRQMK

-1113 NETKKQLDG
+1113 NETKKQLEG

>member
-1 MLIHLRLTELLYL
+1 
-14 NTNIPVNSRVKDRA
+14 
-28 NLRRG
+28 
-33 LYFCVLYVDIKN
+33 
-45 DNYSEPQKYEVRI
+45 
-58 SINKGCRDGIYA
+58 
-70 GHGAGNMQIE
+70 
-80 NLINKSTDTKNTD
+80 
-93 TKTINDMTAG
+93 
-103 MRVSDYIKTDSS
+103 
-115 DNMSKKA
+115 
-122 AVVGSSNSVD
+122 
-132 MSDTIYA
+132 
-139 RPQAKN
+139 
-145 EAGNN
+145 
-150 DGTDMAEN
+150 
-158 LLNDMNQTSEN
+158 
-169 RRNDMIVTAS
+169 
-179 TTTSD
+179 
-184 DYKAAKDD
+184 
-192 GYDVIVTETD
+192 
-202 KIKAVLAK
+202 
-210 AGVDISIYGD
+210 
-220 DLSKEQLTDI
+220 
-230 TGSQTEAA
+230 
-238 MLVNQMKAYDI
+238 
-249 PATDDNIK
+249 
-257 AGTDAID
+257 
-264 RAKSLTNISN
+264 
-274 ETKAYLVRN
+274 
-283 NMNPTVSNVYK
+283 
-294 ATYSS
+294 
-299 SQVQNYKQKVGIT
+299 
-312 DNVKQLYDDN
+312 
-322 QYGDKG
+322 
-328 AESQGKISDELFE
+328 
-341 ELKPQLKQILEEVH
+341 
-355 IDSSDE
+355 
-361 NLNQCRWLIDEDI
+361 
-374 AVTPDNVLLANQI
+374 
-387 DGITAAGEN
+387 
-396 VSSDFYARAVTEALA
+396 
-411 MGKKAA
+411 
-417 DATMSQDGLTFDM
+417 MSQDGLTFDM

-476 VSANKAAD
+476 ASANKAAD
-484 NQITDSREAR
+484 NSITDSREAR

-719 DERDEKFSEF
+719 DEKDEKFSEF

-838 FVQYDSWL
+838 FMQYDSWL

-852 LRQAVYEADD
+852 LRQAVYEADE

-877 FNQAVSAPENVY
+877 FNQAVSVPENVY
-889 AFLEKYD
+889 AF
-896 VKTTAVN
+896 N
-903 LMAAS
+903 
-908 RLMKNPS
+908 
-915 ETVRNLW
+915 
-922 ERGDSATARALL
+922 
-934 DETLRRFSESV
+934 
-945 KNPKELAQAQ
+945 
-955 ETLADTAE
+955 
-963 HVMDSMIIEDRHTG
+963 
-977 SIDLRQMK
+977 
-985 LLCSQLRI
+985 
-993 ASNMS
+993 
-998 RQENY
+998 
-1003 IVPIETADGV
+1003 
-1013 TGMKLRIVR
+1013 
-1022 GEDKKGLVDIFLE
+1022 
-1035 DKKCGRVAAYF
+1035 
-1046 EAKEN
+1046 
-1051 SVSAMIVTD
+1051 
-1060 DEQTKKLF
+1060 
-1068 EDNITMFEAG
+1068 
-1078 ISDGEQRV
+1078 
-1086 RIDVALEH
+1086 
-1094 DISAKESKMSDM
+1094 
-1106 KSNTESD
+1106 
-1113 NETKKQLDG
+1113 
-1122 SESVQTTRLY
+1122 
-1132 HIAEQFIVNVQ
+1132 
-1143 RVIAQDSL
+1143 

>member
-1 MLIHLRLTELLYL
+1 
-14 NTNIPVNSRVKDRA
+14 
-28 NLRRG
+28 
-33 LYFCVLYVDIKN
+33 
-45 DNYSEPQKYEVRI
+45 
-58 SINKGCRDGIYA
+58 
-70 GHGAGNMQIE
+70 MQIE
-80 NLINKSTDTKNTD
+80 NLISKSTDTKNTD
-93 TKTINDMTAG
+93 TKNINDMTAG

-220 DLSKEQLTDI
+220 DLSREQLTDI

-312 DNVKQLYDDN
+312 DNVKQLY
-322 QYGDKG
+322 
-328 AESQGKISDELFE
+328 E
-341 ELKPQLKQILEEVH
+341 ELKPQLKQILEEAH

-417 DATMSQDGLTFDM
+417 DATMSQDSLTFDM
-430 AKKACDVLGEATAD
+430 AKKACDVLAEATAD

-465 AARGKDSAASQ
+465 AARDKDGAA
-476 VSANKAAD
+476 SANKALD

-549 DSSVEASDDRVRMYN
+549 ESSVEASDDRVRMYN

-680 FSDMTPAVTIEM
+680 LNDMTPAVTIEM

-802 VDSVSSGIKI
+802 VDSVSRGIKI

-852 LRQAVYEADD
+852 LRQAVYEANEDS
-862 DNALSEQYATEQLRQ
+862 ALSEQYATEQLRQ
-877 FNQAVSAPENVY
+877 FNQAVSEPENVY

-915 ETVRNLW
+915 EAVRNLW

-977 SIDLRQMK
+977 SIDIRQMK

-1022 GEDKKGLVDIFLE
+1022 GEDKKGLVDIFFE

-1094 DISAKESKMSDM
+1094 DISAKEPMASDT
-1106 KSNTESD
+1106 KSATES
-1113 NETKKQLDG
+1113 EKQPDG

>member
-1 MLIHLRLTELLYL
+1 
-14 NTNIPVNSRVKDRA
+14 
-28 NLRRG
+28 
-33 LYFCVLYVDIKN
+33 
-45 DNYSEPQKYEVRI
+45 
-58 SINKGCRDGIYA
+58 
-70 GHGAGNMQIE
+70 MQIE

-220 DLSKEQLTDI
+220 DLSREQLTDI

-264 RAKSLTNISN
+264 RAKSITNISN

-312 DNVKQLYDDN
+312 DNVKQLY
-322 QYGDKG
+322 
-328 AESQGKISDELFE
+328 E
-341 ELKPQLKQILEEVH
+341 ELKPQLKQILEEAH

-430 AKKACDVLGEATAD
+430 AREVCDVLSEATAE
-444 DIVTLESDNIPVTI
+444 DIVTLESDNMPVTI

-465 AARGKDSAASQ
+465 AARGKDGAASQ
-476 VSANKAAD
+476 ASANKALD

-549 DSSVEASDDRVRMYN
+549 ESSVEASDDRVRMYN

-584 SADDT
+584 SSDDT

-601 QSLEAAASGY
+601 QSLEAASGY

-635 ILKELQIDTSES
+635 ILKELQIETSES

-656 YNSTDITEDNI
+656 YNSTNITEENI
-667 KQIKSVDEQVQRA
+667 KQIKSIDEQVQRA
-680 FSDMTPAVTIEM
+680 FSDMTPAVTLEM

-708 DTARRIKSENP
+708 DTARQIKSENH

-757 EQSDGAV
+757 EQSEGAV

-802 VDSVSSGIKI
+802 VDSVSRGIKI
-812 DSQIESAYHTNC
+812 DSQIESAYQANC

-838 FVQYDSWL
+838 FVQDDSWL
-846 DMTPEQ
+846 EMTPEQ
-852 LRQAVYEADD
+852 LRQAVYEADE
-862 DNALSEQYATEQLRQ
+862 DNTLSEQYATEQLRQ
-877 FNQAVSAPENVY
+877 FNQAVSVPENVY

-915 ETVRNLW
+915 EAVRNLW

-977 SIDLRQMK
+977 SIDIRQMK

-1122 SESVQTTRLY
+1122 GESVQTTRLY

>member
-1 MLIHLRLTELLYL
+1 
-14 NTNIPVNSRVKDRA
+14 
-28 NLRRG
+28 
-33 LYFCVLYVDIKN
+33 
-45 DNYSEPQKYEVRI
+45 
-58 SINKGCRDGIYA
+58 
-70 GHGAGNMQIE
+70 MQIE

-283 NMNPTVSNVYK
+283 NMNPTISNVYK

-328 AESQGKISDELFE
+328 AGSQGKISDELFE
-341 ELKPQLKQILEEVH
+341 ELKPQLKQILDEAH

-411 MGKKAA
+411 MGKKAT

-476 VSANKAAD
+476 GSANKAVD

-549 DSSVEASDDRVRMYN
+549 ESSVEASDDRVRMYN

-601 QSLEAAASGY
+601 QSLEVAASGY

-708 DTARRIKSENP
+708 ETARRIKSENP

-802 VDSVSSGIKI
+802 VDSVSRGIKI

-852 LRQAVYEADD
+852 LRQAVYEADE

-915 ETVRNLW
+915 EAVRNLW
-922 ERGDSATARALL
+922 ERGESATARALL

-1013 TGMKLRIVR
+1013 TGMKLSIVR
-1022 GEDKKGLVDIFLE
+1022 GEDKKGMVDIFLE

-1094 DISAKESKMSDM
+1094 DISAKESKMSD
-1106 KSNTESD
+1106 
-1113 NETKKQLDG
+1113 NETKKLLDG

>member
-1 MLIHLRLTELLYL
+1 
-14 NTNIPVNSRVKDRA
+14 
-28 NLRRG
+28 
-33 LYFCVLYVDIKN
+33 
-45 DNYSEPQKYEVRI
+45 
-58 SINKGCRDGIYA
+58 
-70 GHGAGNMQIE
+70 MQIE

-220 DLSKEQLTDI
+220 DLSREQLTDI

-264 RAKSLTNISN
+264 RAKSITNISN

-312 DNVKQLYDDN
+312 DNVKQLY
-322 QYGDKG
+322 
-328 AESQGKISDELFE
+328 E
-341 ELKPQLKQILEEVH
+341 ELKPQLKQILEEAH

-430 AKKACDVLGEATAD
+430 AREVCDVLSEATAE
-444 DIVTLESDNIPVTI
+444 DIVTLESDNMPVTI

-465 AARGKDSAASQ
+465 AARGKDGAASQ
-476 VSANKAAD
+476 ASANKALD

-549 DSSVEASDDRVRMYN
+549 ESSVEASDDRVRMYN

-584 SADDT
+584 SSDDT

-601 QSLEAAASGY
+601 QSLEAASGY

-635 ILKELQIDTSES
+635 ILKELQIETSES

-656 YNSTDITEDNI
+656 YNSTNITEENI
-667 KQIKSVDEQVQRA
+667 KQIKSIDEQVQRA
-680 FSDMTPAVTIEM
+680 FSDMTPAVTLEM

-708 DTARRIKSENP
+708 DTARQIKSENH

-802 VDSVSSGIKI
+802 VDSVSRGIKI
-812 DSQIESAYHTNC
+812 DSQIESAYQANC

-838 FVQYDSWL
+838 FVQDDSWL
-846 DMTPEQ
+846 EMTPEQ
-852 LRQAVYEADD
+852 LRQAVYEADE
-862 DNALSEQYATEQLRQ
+862 DNTLSEQYATEQLRQ
-877 FNQAVSAPENVY
+877 FNQAVSVPENVY

-915 ETVRNLW
+915 EAVRNLW

-977 SIDLRQMK
+977 SIDIRQMK

-1003 IVPIETADGV
+1003 IVPIETADGI

-1122 SESVQTTRLY
+1122 GESVQTTRLY

>member
-1 MLIHLRLTELLYL
+1 
-14 NTNIPVNSRVKDRA
+14 
-28 NLRRG
+28 
-33 LYFCVLYVDIKN
+33 
-45 DNYSEPQKYEVRI
+45 
-58 SINKGCRDGIYA
+58 
-70 GHGAGNMQIE
+70 MQIE

-220 DLSKEQLTDI
+220 DLSREQLTDI

-264 RAKSLTNISN
+264 RAKSITNISN

-283 NMNPTVSNVYK
+283 NMNPTVSNVYM

-312 DNVKQLYDDN
+312 DNVKQLY
-322 QYGDKG
+322 
-328 AESQGKISDELFE
+328 E
-341 ELKPQLKQILEEVH
+341 ELKPQLKQILEEAH

-430 AKKACDVLGEATAD
+430 AREVCDVLSEATAE
-444 DIVTLESDNIPVTI
+444 DIVTLESDNMPVTI

-465 AARGKDSAASQ
+465 AARGKDGAASQ
-476 VSANKAAD
+476 ASANKALD

-549 DSSVEASDDRVRMYN
+549 ESSVEASDDRVRMYN

-584 SADDT
+584 SSDDT

-601 QSLEAAASGY
+601 QSLEAASGY

-635 ILKELQIDTSES
+635 ILKELQIETSES

-656 YNSTDITEDNI
+656 YNSTNITEENI
-667 KQIKSVDEQVQRA
+667 KQIKSIDEQVQRA
-680 FSDMTPAVTIEM
+680 FSDMTPAVTLEM

-708 DTARRIKSENP
+708 DTARQIKSENH

-802 VDSVSSGIKI
+802 VDSVSRGIKI
-812 DSQIESAYHTNC
+812 DSQIESAYQANC

-838 FVQYDSWL
+838 FVQDDSWL
-846 DMTPEQ
+846 EMTPEQ
-852 LRQAVYEADD
+852 LRQAVYEADE
-862 DNALSEQYATEQLRQ
+862 DNTLSEQYATEQLRQ
-877 FNQAVSAPENVY
+877 FNQAVSVPENVY

-915 ETVRNLW
+915 EAVRNLW

-977 SIDLRQMK
+977 SIDIRQMK

-1122 SESVQTTRLY
+1122 GESVQTTRLY

>member
-1 MLIHLRLTELLYL
+1 MD
-14 NTNIPVNSRVKDRA
+14 K
-28 NLRRG
+28 
-33 LYFCVLYVDIKN
+33 
-45 DNYSEPQKYEVRI
+45 KYEVRI

-220 DLSKEQLTDI
+220 DLSREQLTDI

-328 AESQGKISDELFE
+328 AGSQGKISDELFE
-341 ELKPQLKQILEEVH
+341 ELKPQLKQILEEAH

-430 AKKACDVLGEATAD
+430 AKKACDVLGEATAE
-444 DIVTLESDNIPVTI
+444 DIVTLESDNMPVTI

-465 AARGKDSAASQ
+465 AVRDKDSAASQ
-476 VSANKAAD
+476 ASANKAAD

-549 DSSVEASDDRVRMYN
+549 ESSVEASDDRVRMYN

-622 GDSISKAFQNVDD
+622 GDSMSKAFQNVDD

-656 YNSTDITEDNI
+656 YNSTDITEENI

-852 LRQAVYEADD
+852 LRQAVYEANE

-877 FNQAVSAPENVY
+877 FNHAVSVPENVY

-915 ETVRNLW
+915 EAVRNLW

-977 SIDLRQMK
+977 SIDIRQMK

-1013 TGMKLRIVR
+1013 TGMKLSIVR

-1094 DISAKESKMSDM
+1094 DISAKESKMSD
-1106 KSNTESD
+1106 
-1113 NETKKQLDG
+1113 NETEKQLDG

>member
-1 MLIHLRLTELLYL
+1 
-14 NTNIPVNSRVKDRA
+14 
-28 NLRRG
+28 
-33 LYFCVLYVDIKN
+33 
-45 DNYSEPQKYEVRI
+45 
-58 SINKGCRDGIYA
+58 
-70 GHGAGNMQIE
+70 
-80 NLINKSTDTKNTD
+80 
-93 TKTINDMTAG
+93 
-103 MRVSDYIKTDSS
+103 
-115 DNMSKKA
+115 
-122 AVVGSSNSVD
+122 
-132 MSDTIYA
+132 
-139 RPQAKN
+139 
-145 EAGNN
+145 
-150 DGTDMAEN
+150 
-158 LLNDMNQTSEN
+158 
-169 RRNDMIVTAS
+169 
-179 TTTSD
+179 
-184 DYKAAKDD
+184 
-192 GYDVIVTETD
+192 
-202 KIKAVLAK
+202 
-210 AGVDISIYGD
+210 
-220 DLSKEQLTDI
+220 
-230 TGSQTEAA
+230 
-238 MLVNQMKAYDI
+238 
-249 PATDDNIK
+249 
-257 AGTDAID
+257 
-264 RAKSLTNISN
+264 
-274 ETKAYLVRN
+274 
-283 NMNPTVSNVYK
+283 MNPTVSNVYK

-312 DNVKQLYDDN
+312 DNVKQLY
-322 QYGDKG
+322 
-328 AESQGKISDELFE
+328 E
-341 ELKPQLKQILEEVH
+341 ELKPQLKQILEEAH

-430 AKKACDVLGEATAD
+430 AREVCDVLSEATAE
-444 DIVTLESDNIPVTI
+444 DIVTLESDNMPVTI

-465 AARGKDSAASQ
+465 AARGKDGAASQ
-476 VSANKAAD
+476 ASANKALD

-549 DSSVEASDDRVRMYN
+549 ESSVEASDDRVRMYN

-584 SADDT
+584 SSDDT

-601 QSLEAAASGY
+601 QSLEAASGY

-635 ILKELQIDTSES
+635 ILKELQIETSES

-656 YNSTDITEDNI
+656 YNSTNITEENI
-667 KQIKSVDEQVQRA
+667 KQIKSIDEQVQRA
-680 FSDMTPAVTIEM
+680 FSDMTPAVTLEM

-708 DTARRIKSENP
+708 DTARQIKSENH

-802 VDSVSSGIKI
+802 VDSVSRGIKI
-812 DSQIESAYHTNC
+812 DSQIESAYQANC

-838 FVQYDSWL
+838 FVQDDSWL
-846 DMTPEQ
+846 EMTPEQ
-852 LRQAVYEADD
+852 LRQAVYEADE
-862 DNALSEQYATEQLRQ
+862 DNTLSEQYATEQLRQ
-877 FNQAVSAPENVY
+877 FNQAVSVPENVY

-915 ETVRNLW
+915 EAVRNLW

-977 SIDLRQMK
+977 SIDIRQMK

-1122 SESVQTTRLY
+1122 GESVQTTRLY

>member
-1 MLIHLRLTELLYL
+1 
-14 NTNIPVNSRVKDRA
+14 
-28 NLRRG
+28 
-33 LYFCVLYVDIKN
+33 
-45 DNYSEPQKYEVRI
+45 
-58 SINKGCRDGIYA
+58 
-70 GHGAGNMQIE
+70 MQIE

-145 EAGNN
+145 EAGNK

-179 TTTSD
+179 TTTSN

-220 DLSKEQLTDI
+220 DLSREQLTDI

-257 AGTDAID
+257 AGIDAID

-328 AESQGKISDELFE
+328 AGSQGKISDELFE
-341 ELKPQLKQILEEVH
+341 ELKPQLKQILDEAH

-411 MGKKAA
+411 MGKKATE
-417 DATMSQDGLTFDM
+417 ATMSQDGLTFDM

-465 AARGKDSAASQ
+465 AARGKDSAASKA
-476 VSANKAAD
+476 SANKALD

-680 FSDMTPAVTIEM
+680 LNDMTPAVTIEM

-708 DTARRIKSENP
+708 ETARRIKSENP

-802 VDSVSSGIKI
+802 VDSVSRGIKI

-852 LRQAVYEADD
+852 LRQAVYEANEDS
-862 DNALSEQYATEQLRQ
+862 ALSEQYATEQLRQ
-877 FNQAVSAPENVY
+877 FNQAVSVPENVY

-915 ETVRNLW
+915 EAVRNLW

-1035 DKKCGRVAAYF
+1035 DKKCGRVAAFF

>member
-1 MLIHLRLTELLYL
+1 
-14 NTNIPVNSRVKDRA
+14 
-28 NLRRG
+28 
-33 LYFCVLYVDIKN
+33 
-45 DNYSEPQKYEVRI
+45 
-58 SINKGCRDGIYA
+58 
-70 GHGAGNMQIE
+70 MQIE

-220 DLSKEQLTDI
+220 DLSRQQLTDI

-238 MLVNQMKAYDI
+238 MLINQMKAYDI

-264 RAKSLTNISN
+264 RAKSITNISN

-312 DNVKQLYDDN
+312 DNVKQLY
-322 QYGDKG
+322 
-328 AESQGKISDELFE
+328 E
-341 ELKPQLKQILEEVH
+341 ELKPQLKQILEEAH

-430 AKKACDVLGEATAD
+430 AREVCDVLSEATAE
-444 DIVTLESDNIPVTI
+444 DIVTLESDNMPVTI

-465 AARGKDSAASQ
+465 AARGKDGAASQ
-476 VSANKAAD
+476 ASANKALD

-549 DSSVEASDDRVRMYN
+549 ESSVEASDDRVRMYN

-584 SADDT
+584 SSDDT

-601 QSLEAAASGY
+601 QSLEAASGY

-635 ILKELQIDTSES
+635 ILKELQIETSES

-656 YNSTDITEDNI
+656 YNSTNITEENI
-667 KQIKSVDEQVQRA
+667 KQIKSIDEQVQRA
-680 FSDMTPAVTIEM
+680 FSDMTPAVTLEM

-708 DTARRIKSENP
+708 DTARQIKSENH

-802 VDSVSSGIKI
+802 VDSVSRGIKI
-812 DSQIESAYHTNC
+812 DSQIESAYQANC

-838 FVQYDSWL
+838 FVQDDSWL
-846 DMTPEQ
+846 EMTPEQ
-852 LRQAVYEADD
+852 LRQAVYEADE
-862 DNALSEQYATEQLRQ
+862 DNTLSEQYATEQLRQ
-877 FNQAVSAPENVY
+877 FNQAVSVPENVY

-915 ETVRNLW
+915 EAVRNLW

-977 SIDLRQMK
+977 SIDIRQMK

-1094 DISAKESKMSDM
+1094 DISAKESMASDT
-1106 KSNTESD
+1106 KSATES
-1113 NETKKQLDG
+1113 EKQPDG

-1132 HIAEQFIVNVQ
+1132 HIAEQFIVNAQ

>member
-1 MLIHLRLTELLYL
+1 MSIY
-14 NTNIPVNSRVKDRA
+14 K
-28 NLRRG
+28 
-33 LYFCVLYVDIKN
+33 K

-145 EAGNN
+145 EAGNKA
-150 DGTDMAEN
+150 GTDMAEN

-220 DLSKEQLTDI
+220 DLSREQLTDI

-264 RAKSLTNISN
+264 QAKSLTNISN

-283 NMNPTVSNVYK
+283 NMNPTISNVYK

-299 SQVQNYKQKVGIT
+299 SQVQNYKQKVEIT

-328 AESQGKISDELFE
+328 AGSQGKISDELFE
-341 ELKPQLKQILEEVH
+341 ELKPQLKQILDEAH

-430 AKKACDVLGEATAD
+430 AKKACDVLGEATAE
-444 DIVTLESDNIPVTI
+444 DIVTLESDNMPVTI

-476 VSANKAAD
+476 GSANKALD

-549 DSSVEASDDRVRMYN
+549 ESSVEASDDRVRMYN

-656 YNSTDITEDNI
+656 YNSTNITEENI

-680 FSDMTPAVTIEM
+680 FSDMTPAVTLEM

-782 AVRVR
+782 AVRTR
-787 GKSAMDYKVDDTFAG
+787 GKSTMDYKVDDTFAG
-802 VDSVSSGIKI
+802 VEGVSKGARI
-812 DSQIESAYHTNC
+812 DEQIESAYHTNC

-838 FVQYDSWL
+838 FVQNDNWL
-846 DMTPEQ
+846 EMTPEQ
-852 LRQAVYEADD
+852 LKQAVYEANEDS
-862 DNALSEQYATEQLRQ
+862 ALSEQYATEQLRQ
-877 FNQAVSAPENVY
+877 FNQAVSEPENVY

-915 ETVRNLW
+915 EAVRNLW
-922 ERGDSATARALL
+922 ERGESATARALL

-963 HVMDSMIIEDRHTG
+963 HVMDSMIIEDRRTG
-977 SIDLRQMK
+977 SLDIRQMK

-1013 TGMKLRIVR
+1013 TGMKLSIVR

>member
-1 MLIHLRLTELLYL
+1 
-14 NTNIPVNSRVKDRA
+14 
-28 NLRRG
+28 
-33 LYFCVLYVDIKN
+33 
-45 DNYSEPQKYEVRI
+45 
-58 SINKGCRDGIYA
+58 
-70 GHGAGNMQIE
+70 MQIE

-158 LLNDMNQTSEN
+158 LLNDMNQTSKN

-220 DLSKEQLTDI
+220 DLSRQQLTDI

-238 MLVNQMKAYDI
+238 MLINQMKAYDI

-299 SQVQNYKQKVGIT
+299 SQVQDYRQKT
-312 DNVKQLYDDN
+312 KMT
-322 QYGDKG
+322 
-328 AESQGKISDELFE
+328 EISDELFE
-341 ELKPQLKQILEEVH
+341 ELKPQLKQILEEAH

-374 AVTPDNVLLANQI
+374 AVTPDNVLLANQVDCI
-387 DGITAAGEN
+387 NAAEEN

-411 MGKKAA
+411 MGKKAT

-465 AARGKDSAASQ
+465 AARGRDSAASQ
-476 VSANKAAD
+476 ASANKALD

-534 LLKQQENKYYGALFG
+534 MLKRQENKYYGALFG

-656 YNSTDITEDNI
+656 YNSIDITEDNI

-708 DTARRIKSENP
+708 DTARQIKSENN

-782 AVRVR
+782 AVRTR
-787 GKSAMDYKVDDTFAG
+787 GKSTMDYKVDDTFAG
-802 VDSVSSGIKI
+802 VEGVSKGARI
-812 DSQIESAYHTNC
+812 DEQIESAYQANC

-838 FVQYDSWL
+838 FVQDDGWL
-846 DMTPEQ
+846 EMTP
-852 LRQAVYEADD
+852 
-862 DNALSEQYATEQLRQ
+862 EQLRQ
-877 FNQAVSAPENVY
+877 FNQAVSVPENVY

-915 ETVRNLW
+915 EAVRNLW
-922 ERGDSATARALL
+922 EHGDSATARALL

-963 HVMDSMIIEDRHTG
+963 HVMDSMIIEDRRTG
-977 SIDLRQMK
+977 SLDIRQMK

-993 ASNMS
+993 ASSMS

-1013 TGMKLRIVR
+1013 TGMKLSIVR

-1068 EDNITMFEAG
+1068 EDNITTFESE
-1078 ISDGEQRV
+1078 ISDGEQSV
-1086 RIDVALEH
+1086 HIDVALEH
-1094 DISAKESKMSDM
+1094 DISAKEPMASDT
-1106 KSNTESD
+1106 KSATES
-1113 NETKKQLDG
+1113 EKQLDG
-1122 SESVQTTRLY
+1122 SERVQTTRLY

>member
-1 MLIHLRLTELLYL
+1 
-14 NTNIPVNSRVKDRA
+14 
-28 NLRRG
+28 
-33 LYFCVLYVDIKN
+33 
-45 DNYSEPQKYEVRI
+45 
-58 SINKGCRDGIYA
+58 
-70 GHGAGNMQIE
+70 MQIE

-145 EAGNN
+145 EAENN

-249 PATDDNIK
+249 PVTDENIK
-257 AGTDAID
+257 TGTDAIN

-312 DNVKQLYDDN
+312 DNVKQLY
-322 QYGDKG
+322 
-328 AESQGKISDELFE
+328 E
-341 ELKPQLKQILEEVH
+341 ELKPQLKQILEEAH

-430 AKKACDVLGEATAD
+430 AREVCDVLSEATAE
-444 DIVTLESDNIPVTI
+444 DIVTLESDNMPVTI

-465 AARGKDSAASQ
+465 AARGKDGAASQ
-476 VSANKAAD
+476 ASANKALD

-549 DSSVEASDDRVRMYN
+549 ESSVEASDDRVRMYN

-584 SADDT
+584 SSDDT

-601 QSLEAAASGY
+601 QSLEAASGY

-635 ILKELQIDTSES
+635 ILKELQIETSES

-656 YNSTDITEDNI
+656 YNSTNITEENI
-667 KQIKSVDEQVQRA
+667 KQIKSIDEQVQRA
-680 FSDMTPAVTIEM
+680 FSDMTPAVTLEM

-708 DTARRIKSENP
+708 DTARQIKSENH

-802 VDSVSSGIKI
+802 VDSVSRGIKI
-812 DSQIESAYHTNC
+812 DSQIESAYQANC

-838 FVQYDSWL
+838 FVQDDSWL
-846 DMTPEQ
+846 EMTPEQ
-852 LRQAVYEADD
+852 LRQAVYEADE
-862 DNALSEQYATEQLRQ
+862 DNTLSEQYATEQLRQ
-877 FNQAVSAPENVY
+877 FNQAVSVPENVY

-915 ETVRNLW
+915 EAVRNLW

-977 SIDLRQMK
+977 SIDIRQMK

-1122 SESVQTTRLY
+1122 GESVQTTRLY

>member
-1 MLIHLRLTELLYL
+1 
-14 NTNIPVNSRVKDRA
+14 
-28 NLRRG
+28 
-33 LYFCVLYVDIKN
+33 
-45 DNYSEPQKYEVRI
+45 
-58 SINKGCRDGIYA
+58 
-70 GHGAGNMQIE
+70 MQIE

-150 DGTDMAEN
+150 DGKDMAEN

-220 DLSKEQLTDI
+220 DLSREQLTDI
-230 TGSQTEAA
+230 TGSQIEAA

-264 RAKSLTNISN
+264 RAKSITNISN

-328 AESQGKISDELFE
+328 AGSQGKISDELFE
-341 ELKPQLKQILEEVH
+341 ELKPQLKQILEEAH

-374 AVTPDNVLLANQI
+374 AVTPDNVLLANQVDSI
-387 DGITAAGEN
+387 NAAGEN

-411 MGKKAA
+411 MGKKAT

-430 AKKACDVLGEATAD
+430 AKKACDVLGEATAE

-465 AARGKDSAASQ
+465 AARGRDSAASQ
-476 VSANKAAD
+476 ASENKALD

-549 DSSVEASDDRVRMYN
+549 ESSVEASDDRVRMYN

-635 ILKELQIDTSES
+635 ILKELKIDTSES

-680 FSDMTPAVTIEM
+680 FSDMTPAVTLEM

-708 DTARRIKSENP
+708 DTARQIKSENN

-852 LRQAVYEADD
+852 LRQAVYEANE

-877 FNQAVSAPENVY
+877 FNQAVSVPENVY

-915 ETVRNLW
+915 EAVRNLW

-1060 DEQTKKLF
+1060 EEQTKKLF

-1122 SESVQTTRLY
+1122 GESVQTTRLY

>member
-1 MLIHLRLTELLYL
+1 
-14 NTNIPVNSRVKDRA
+14 
-28 NLRRG
+28 
-33 LYFCVLYVDIKN
+33 
-45 DNYSEPQKYEVRI
+45 
-58 SINKGCRDGIYA
+58 
-70 GHGAGNMQIE
+70 MQIE

-220 DLSKEQLTDI
+220 DLSREQLTDI

-264 RAKSLTNISN
+264 RAKSITNISN

-312 DNVKQLYDDN
+312 DNVKQLY
-322 QYGDKG
+322 
-328 AESQGKISDELFE
+328 E
-341 ELKPQLKQILEEVH
+341 ELKPQLKQILEEAH

-430 AKKACDVLGEATAD
+430 AREVCDVLSEATAE
-444 DIVTLESDNIPVTI
+444 DIVTLESDNMPVTI

-465 AARGKDSAASQ
+465 AARGKDGAASQ
-476 VSANKAAD
+476 ASANKALD

-549 DSSVEASDDRVRMYN
+549 ESSVEASDDRVRMYN

-584 SADDT
+584 SSDDT

-601 QSLEAAASGY
+601 QSLEAASGY

-635 ILKELQIDTSES
+635 ILKELQIETSES

-656 YNSTDITEDNI
+656 YNSTNITEENI
-667 KQIKSVDEQVQRA
+667 KQIKSIDEQVQRA
-680 FSDMTPAVTIEM
+680 FSDMTPAVTLEM

-708 DTARRIKSENP
+708 DTARQIKSENH

-802 VDSVSSGIKI
+802 VDSVSRGIKI
-812 DSQIESAYHTNC
+812 DSQIESAYQANC

-838 FVQYDSWL
+838 FVQDDCWL
-846 DMTPEQ
+846 EMTPEQ
-852 LRQAVYEADD
+852 LRQAVYEADE
-862 DNALSEQYATEQLRQ
+862 DNTLSEQYATEQLRQ
-877 FNQAVSAPENVY
+877 FNQAVSVPENVY

-915 ETVRNLW
+915 EAVRNLW

-977 SIDLRQMK
+977 SIDIRQMK

-1122 SESVQTTRLY
+1122 GESVQTTRLY

>member
-1 MLIHLRLTELLYL
+1 
-14 NTNIPVNSRVKDRA
+14 
-28 NLRRG
+28 
-33 LYFCVLYVDIKN
+33 
-45 DNYSEPQKYEVRI
+45 
-58 SINKGCRDGIYA
+58 
-70 GHGAGNMQIE
+70 MQIE

-220 DLSKEQLTDI
+220 DLSREQLTDI

-264 RAKSLTNISN
+264 RAKSITNISN

-328 AESQGKISDELFE
+328 AGSQGKISDELFD
-341 ELKPQLKQILEEVH
+341 ELKPQLKQILEEAH

-411 MGKKAA
+411 MGKKAT

-430 AKKACDVLGEATAD
+430 AKKACDVLAEATAD
-444 DIVTLESDNIPVTI
+444 DIVTLESDNMPVTI

-476 VSANKAAD
+476 ASANKALD

-549 DSSVEASDDRVRMYN
+549 ESSVEASDDRVRMYN

-589 VYELY
+589 AYELY

-635 ILKELQIDTSES
+635 ILKELQLDTSES

-680 FSDMTPAVTIEM
+680 LNDMTPAVTIEM

-708 DTARRIKSENP
+708 ETARRIKSENP

-802 VDSVSSGIKI
+802 VDSVSRGIKI

-838 FVQYDSWL
+838 FVQNDSWL

-852 LRQAVYEADD
+852 LRQAVYEANEDS
-862 DNALSEQYATEQLRQ
+862 ALSEQYATEQLRQ

-896 VKTTAVN
+896 VKTTAEN

-915 ETVRNLW
+915 EAVRNLW

-977 SIDLRQMK
+977 SIDIRQMK

-1035 DKKCGRVAAYF
+1035 DKKCGRVDAYF

-1094 DISAKESKMSDM
+1094 DISAKESMASDT
-1106 KSNTESD
+1106 KSATES
-1113 NETKKQLDG
+1113 EKQPDG

-1143 RVIAQDSL
+1143 RVIAQDNL

>member
-1 MLIHLRLTELLYL
+1 
-14 NTNIPVNSRVKDRA
+14 
-28 NLRRG
+28 
-33 LYFCVLYVDIKN
+33 
-45 DNYSEPQKYEVRI
+45 
-58 SINKGCRDGIYA
+58 
-70 GHGAGNMQIE
+70 MQIE

-220 DLSKEQLTDI
+220 DLSREQLTDI

-264 RAKSLTNISN
+264 RAKSITNISN

-312 DNVKQLYDDN
+312 DNVKQLY
-322 QYGDKG
+322 
-328 AESQGKISDELFE
+328 E
-341 ELKPQLKQILEEVH
+341 ELKPQLKQILEEAH

-430 AKKACDVLGEATAD
+430 AREVCDVLSEATAE
-444 DIVTLESDNIPVTI
+444 DIVTLESDNMPVTI

-465 AARGKDSAASQ
+465 AARGKDGAASQ
-476 VSANKAAD
+476 ASANKALD

-549 DSSVEASDDRVRMYN
+549 ESSVEASDDRVRMYN

-584 SADDT
+584 SSDDT

-601 QSLEAAASGY
+601 QSLEAASGY

-635 ILKELQIDTSES
+635 ILKELQIETSES

-656 YNSTDITEDNI
+656 YNSTNITEENI
-667 KQIKSVDEQVQRA
+667 KQIKSIDEQVQRA
-680 FSDMTPAVTIEM
+680 FSDMTPAVTLEM

-708 DTARRIKSENP
+708 DTARQIKSENH

-802 VDSVSSGIKI
+802 VDSVSRGIKI
-812 DSQIESAYHTNC
+812 DSQIESAYQANC

-838 FVQYDSWL
+838 FVQDDSWL
-846 DMTPEQ
+846 EMTPEQ
-852 LRQAVYEADD
+852 LRQAVYEADE
-862 DNALSEQYATEQLRQ
+862 DNTLSEQYATEQLRQ
-877 FNQAVSAPENVY
+877 FNQAVSVPENVY

-915 ETVRNLW
+915 EAVRNLW

-977 SIDLRQMK
+977 SIDIRQMK

-1122 SESVQTTRLY
+1122 GESVQTTRLY
-1132 HIAEQFIVNVQ
+1132 NIAEQFIVNVQ

>member
-1 MLIHLRLTELLYL
+1 
-14 NTNIPVNSRVKDRA
+14 
-28 NLRRG
+28 
-33 LYFCVLYVDIKN
+33 
-45 DNYSEPQKYEVRI
+45 
-58 SINKGCRDGIYA
+58 
-70 GHGAGNMQIE
+70 MQIE

-103 MRVSDYIKTDSS
+103 MRVSDYIKTASS

-220 DLSKEQLTDI
+220 DLSREQLTDI

-264 RAKSLTNISN
+264 RAKSITNISN

-312 DNVKQLYDDN
+312 DNVKQLY
-322 QYGDKG
+322 
-328 AESQGKISDELFE
+328 E
-341 ELKPQLKQILEEVH
+341 ELKPQLKQILEEAH

-387 DGITAAGEN
+387 DGLTAAGEN

-430 AKKACDVLGEATAD
+430 AREVCDVLSEATAE
-444 DIVTLESDNIPVTI
+444 DIVTLESDNMPVTI

-465 AARGKDSAASQ
+465 AARGKDGAASQ
-476 VSANKAAD
+476 ASANKALD

-549 DSSVEASDDRVRMYN
+549 ESSVEASDDRVRMYN

-584 SADDT
+584 SSDDT

-601 QSLEAAASGY
+601 QSLEAASGY

-635 ILKELQIDTSES
+635 ILKELQIETSES

-656 YNSTDITEDNI
+656 YNSTNITEENI
-667 KQIKSVDEQVQRA
+667 KQIKSIDEQVQRA
-680 FSDMTPAVTIEM
+680 FSDMTPAVTLEM

-708 DTARRIKSENP
+708 DTARQIKSENH

-802 VDSVSSGIKI
+802 VDSVSRGIKI
-812 DSQIESAYHTNC
+812 DSQIESAYQANC

-838 FVQYDSWL
+838 FVQDDSWL
-846 DMTPEQ
+846 EMTPEQ
-852 LRQAVYEADD
+852 LRQAVYEADE
-862 DNALSEQYATEQLRQ
+862 DNTLSEQYATEQLRQ
-877 FNQAVSAPENVY
+877 FNQAVSVPENVY

-915 ETVRNLW
+915 EAVRNLW

-977 SIDLRQMK
+977 SIDIRQMK

-1094 DISAKESKMSDM
+1094 DISAKESMASDT
-1106 KSNTESD
+1106 KSATES
-1113 NETKKQLDG
+1113 EKQPDG

-1132 HIAEQFIVNVQ
+1132 HIAEQFIVNAQ

>member
-1 MLIHLRLTELLYL
+1 
-14 NTNIPVNSRVKDRA
+14 
-28 NLRRG
+28 
-33 LYFCVLYVDIKN
+33 
-45 DNYSEPQKYEVRI
+45 
-58 SINKGCRDGIYA
+58 
-70 GHGAGNMQIE
+70 MQIE

-220 DLSKEQLTDI
+220 DLSREQLTDI

-264 RAKSLTNISN
+264 RAKSITNISN

-312 DNVKQLYDDN
+312 DNVKQLY
-322 QYGDKG
+322 
-328 AESQGKISDELFE
+328 E
-341 ELKPQLKQILEEVH
+341 ELKPQLKQILEEAH

-430 AKKACDVLGEATAD
+430 AREVCDVLSEATAE
-444 DIVTLESDNIPVTI
+444 DIVTLESDNMPVTI

-465 AARGKDSAASQ
+465 AARGKDGAASQ
-476 VSANKAAD
+476 ASANKALD

-549 DSSVEASDDRVRMYN
+549 ESSVEASDDRVRMYN

-584 SADDT
+584 SSDDT

-601 QSLEAAASGY
+601 QSLEAASGY

-635 ILKELQIDTSES
+635 ILKELQIETSES

-656 YNSTDITEDNI
+656 YNSTNITEENI
-667 KQIKSVDEQVQRA
+667 KQIKSIDEQVQRA
-680 FSDMTPAVTIEM
+680 FSDMTPAVTLEM

-708 DTARRIKSENP
+708 DTARQIKSENH

-802 VDSVSSGIKI
+802 VDSVSRGIKI
-812 DSQIESAYHTNC
+812 DSQIESAYQANC

-838 FVQYDSWL
+838 FVQDDSWL
-846 DMTPEQ
+846 EMTPEQ
-852 LRQAVYEADD
+852 LRQAVYEADE
-862 DNALSEQYATEQLRQ
+862 DNTLSEQYATEQLRQ
-877 FNQAVSAPENVY
+877 FNQAVSVPENVY

-915 ETVRNLW
+915 EAVRNLW

-945 KNPKELAQAQ
+945 KNPKELAQEQ

-977 SIDLRQMK
+977 SIDIRQMK

-1122 SESVQTTRLY
+1122 GESVQTTRLY